1 MAIQAKSRLTFHQ
14 LVDGTTVS
22 FVLGTSQGLT
32 QVKSKDPVS
41 YLPSYER
48 DNQVITP
55 YLSIPGQD
63 GNQVNGTCTWYVNDI
78 KVVSE
83 QNGMSVGT
91 NAPFALT
98 LTRNLNTAITRIRCE
113 YTYVDPAT
121 GLKSTLRS
129 EVAISQV
136 ENAGT
141 MIMAVIKPEDGLI
154 FSTLGGQVKPL
165 RFTGQMIRGGAED
178 TSNVEYG
185 WLIQGTDG
193 NFYPITSPNAPA
205 GSGLPAGKKL
215 FENWNRRTITVY
227 SDAILNIGTLK
238 VVCKDTDS
246 ASSTY
251 NKTVQAVV
259 SILDATDPF
268 DILPDAKQGTNISRG
283 NNHGLPVEIIVR
295 QGYTPMADGFYT
307 GKTLGFYRLT
317 PSDSKDATFAP
328 PQTDFEGWS
337 IGGGEVKRKYL
348 TDAGKNGTSDNR
360 TVYIKNSH
368 LFTMGGTTFEFFLD
382 F

>member
-1 MAIQAKSRLTFHQ
+1 MSVKAKSRLTFHQ

-22 FVLGTSQGLT
+22 FVLGTSRGLT

-41 YLPSYER
+41 FLPNYER

-55 YLSIPGQD
+55 YLFIPGKD
-63 GNQVNGTCTWYVNDI
+63 SNQVRGTCTWYVNGS
-78 KVVSE
+78 KVESE
-83 QNGMSVGT
+83 KNGMSIGT
-91 NAPFALT
+91 NPPFALT
-98 LTRNLNTAITRIRCE
+98 ITRNMVTAVTRISCQYD
-113 YTYVDPAT
+113 YTDPTTA
-121 GLKSTLRS
+121 LQSRLYS
-129 EVAISQV
+129 EVTISQV

-141 MIMAVIKPEDGLI
+141 MIMAVIKPEDALM
-154 FSTLGGQVKPL
+154 FSTIGGQTKPL

-178 TSNVEYG
+178 TTNVNYA

-193 NFYPITSPNAPA
+193 TFKPIISPYAPD
-205 GSGLPAGKKL
+205 GSGLPVGKKL
-215 FENWNRRTITVY
+215 FENWNKRTITVY

-238 VVCKDTDS
+238 VLCRDVDTT
-246 ASSTY
+246 SSTY
-251 NKTVQAVV
+251 NKTAEAVV

-268 DILPDAKQGTNISRG
+268 DIVPDAKQGTNISRG
-283 NNHGLPVEIIVR
+283 NSDGLPVEIIVR
-295 QGYTPMADGFYT
+295 QGHIPMADGFYT

-348 TDAGKNGTSDNR
+348 TDNGKNGTSANR
-360 TVYIKNSH
+360 TVKIKNEH
-368 LFTMGGTTFEFFLD
+368 LFTRGGTTFEFFLD

>member
-48 DNQVITP
+48 NNQVITP
-55 YLSIPGQD
+55 YLSIPGMK
-63 GNQVNGTCTWYVNDI
+63 GNQVQGTCTWYVNDTEV
-78 KVVSE
+78 KSE

-91 NAPFALT
+91 SAPFALT
-98 LTRNLNTAITRIRCE
+98 LNRNLSTAITRIRCE
-113 YTYVDPAT
+113 YTYTDPAT
-121 GLKSTLRS
+121 SMQSTLRS
-129 EVAISQV
+129 EVTISQV

-141 MIMAVIKPEDGLI
+141 MIMAVVKPEDGLI
-154 FSTLGGQVKPL
+154 FRTLGGQVKPL

-178 TSNVEYG
+178 TSNVEYA
-185 WLIQGTDG
+185 WYIQGTDG
-193 NFYPITSPNAPA
+193 TFKPITSAYAPA

-215 FENWNRRTITVY
+215 FENWYSRTITVY

-238 VVCKDTDS
+238 FVCKDVDA

-251 NKTVQAVV
+251 NKIAEAVV

-283 NNHGLPVEIIVR
+283 NSDGLPVEIIVR
-295 QGYTPMADGFYT
+295 QGLNPMSDGFYT

-337 IGGGEVKRKYL
+337 IGAGEVKRKYL
-348 TDAGKNGTSDNR
+348 TDAGKNGTSANR
-360 TVYIKNSH
+360 TVKIKNSH
-368 LFTMGGTTFEFFLD
+368 LFTSGGTTFEFFLD